1 LGGEIPELS
10 VSIRK
15 NTLALARAGK
25 LGFSQGFSKRL
36 RAFQC
41 TGEHLRPVTR

>member
-1 LGGEIPELS
+1 MLECEEDED
-10 VSIRK
+10 IRK

-25 LGFSQGFSKRL
+25 LGFSQGFSKHL

-41 TGEHLRPVTR
+41 VWEHLRPVNR